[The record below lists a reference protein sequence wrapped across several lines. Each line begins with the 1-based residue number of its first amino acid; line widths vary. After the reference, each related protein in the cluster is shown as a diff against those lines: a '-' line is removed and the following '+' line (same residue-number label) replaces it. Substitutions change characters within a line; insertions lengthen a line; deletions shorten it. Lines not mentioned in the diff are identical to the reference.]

1 MERVQTIVTRITSP
15 KRVLAFACGSLS
27 LLAFARV
34 TVLIVES
41 YSAVR
46 SERDADWELLRLCDA
61 GTASMSN
68 DFRSLCMK
76 KRAEMSAPVLL
87 KALLRACGTA
97 FADFCEC
104 FSSPTK
110 IVLLILFCL
119 TGVAA
124 PVVKALSQLVV
135 DSLKRRRRGRKAH
148 DSDDE
153 DSDDDETGHQEIV
166 VVRSNDDMNYG
177 SQLMSGNLGMRLRR
191 SMRNMRR
198 GRSFATTPLALANLP
213 LDEDVT
219 EWS

>member
-1 MERVQTIVTRITSP
+1 MKMERVQTIVTKLTSP

-34 TVLIVES
+34 TVLVVES

-46 SERDADWELLRLCDA
+46 SERDADWELIRLCDS

-97 FADFCEC
+97 FADFCES
-104 FSSPTK
+104 FSSPAK

-135 DSLKRRRRGRKAH
+135 ESLKRRRRKAH
-148 DSDDE
+148 DSDNE
-153 DSDDDETGHQEIV
+153 DSDDEIGHQEIV
-166 VVRSNDDMNYG
+166 VVRSDSDINYD
-177 SQLMSGNLGMRLRR
+177 SQLMTSNLGMRLRR

-198 GRSFATTPLALANLP
+198 GRSFATTPLTLANLP
-213 LDEDVT
+213 LDEDVD
-219 EWS
+219 EFS

>member
-1 MERVQTIVTRITSP
+1 MERVQTIVTKLTSP

-34 TVLIVES
+34 TVLVVES

-46 SERDADWELLRLCDA
+46 SERDADWELIRLCDA

-97 FADFCEC
+97 FADFCES

-135 DSLKRRRRGRKAH
+135 ESLKRRRRHKAH

-153 DSDDDETGHQEIV
+153 DSDDERGHQEIV
-166 VVRSNDDMNYG
+166 VVRSDSDMNYG

-198 GRSFATTPLALANLP
+198 GRSFTTTPLALANLP
-213 LDEDVT
+213 LEDDMN
-219 EWS
+219 EFS